1 MEGLMRQ
8 IVAESKKPN
17 KDAQKRA
24 ERLLR
29 DAKVIAQGGN
39 EPGHYGQ
46 IAKDISLMPAE
57 HIAFFFAAVT
67 RAGLK
72 AFHPDV
78 FGPTHSTYNQLHRHF
93 AVSTFQAIAGWYGYT
108 ALKVSLTVAQDY
120 HLLCDM
126 YDNFMFGTVENN
138 IHKESNTPGSL
149 SKALV
154 RSNADKRRAQLC
166 DRRYKEA
173 KSKGYRK
180 PILRLMK
187 VKAVHS
193 DDERIPGGDARKKKG
208 LNICTK
214 DGRNPIVTA
223 FVRELD
229 GNILKRLE
237 CNPNRNRRVPE
248 TRTVTV
254 PPTGSSNLSR
264 ILPVGVPIDFFD
276 PHFYNNELDIQ
287 EKAMYMK
294 TGVAFPL
301 AQFCSESLAGAAF
314 DGLPRRPA
322 VEPAFLPPCGA
333 ASLVPM

>member
-1 MEGLMRQ
+1 MAAGLLTADAVLEPADAYIDHYDKRFNEADDMEDLMRQ

-29 DAKVIAQGGN
+29 DAKVIAQGGD

-78 FGPTHSTYNQLHRHF
+78 FGPTHSTYNQLHRHL

-126 YDNFMFGTVENN
+126 YDNFMFGTVANN
-138 IHKESNTPGSL
+138 SHKESNTPGSL

-154 RSNADKRRAQLC
+154 RSNADKRRAQVCFSSGAHTFYLGYSIHGSSATGAT
-166 DRRYKEA
+166 RRQ
-173 KSKGYRK
+173 
-180 PILRLMK
+180 
-187 VKAVHS
+187 
-193 DDERIPGGDARKKKG
+193 
-208 LNICTK
+208 
-214 DGRNPIVTA
+214 
-223 FVRELD
+223 
-229 GNILKRLE
+229 
-237 CNPNRNRRVPE
+237 NRRATANP
-248 TRTVTV
+248 
-254 PPTGSSNLSR
+254 
-264 ILPVGVPIDFFD
+264 
-276 PHFYNNELDIQ
+276 
-287 EKAMYMK
+287 
-294 TGVAFPL
+294 
-301 AQFCSESLAGAAF
+301 FC
-314 DGLPRRPA
+314 
-322 VEPAFLPPCGA
+322 V
-333 ASLVPM
+333 